1 MIVSTNQTRRY
12 LKLTRR
18 VTTCYMWRSSGT
30 CYQGNNGGLWWGSNS
45 RLTGI
50 HRSPVI
56 RATHCAT
63 PHWCSDCLQCVTHA
77 IPYVSLFSG
86 CLYSSVFRQCL
97 WKECYCF
104 RDKIVTCILTNLQCF
119 FALIHSIF
127 PTLLCLYID
136 MWTYRCNT
144 VSSFPFFDVDS
155 CICISLCQFQPSKL
169 KLYTHTV

>member
-18 VTTCYMWRSSGT
+18 VTTYYMWRSSGT
-30 CYQGNNGGLWWGSNS
+30 SYQGNNGGLWWGSNS
-45 RLTGI
+45 RLIGI
-50 HRSPVI
+50 HRSRVI

-86 CLYSSVFRQCL
+86 CLYSSVYRQGL

-119 FALIHSIF
+119 FVLIYSIF
-127 PTLLCLYID
+127 PTVLCRYID

-144 VSSFPFFDVDS
+144 VSVSTKQTKTLHAYSVASMP
-155 CICISLCQFQPSKL
+155 L
-169 KLYTHTV
+169 